1 MRKKRILAIG
11 ALLVLI
17 VAAGITVTRLDNTN
31 ETLGVGGAPALAQ
44 DQSVNQAISDSG
56 QSAVKQAIAQVSP
69 AVVRVDVTAT
79 VSVSNPM
86 NDIFNDP
93 FFQRFFGEPQT
104 PQQQQ
109 QTERAIGSGVVI
121 DYAGQKL
128 VLTNEHVI
136 DSATDIR
143 VTSPDGETWTADV
156 VGSDAQLDIAVLK
169 LEGDTSKLPTA
180 ELGDSS
186 TLEIG
191 DWAIAIGNPVGMSY
205 SVTMGIISALGRDLP
220 KPSGSGYY
228 DNLIQ
233 TDAAINPGN
242 SGGPLVNANGK
253 VIGINTL
260 IARESS
266 NGVTVEGINFAISI
280 NQVKDVLDQLV
291 TTGKV
296 SRGYLGV
303 YIQDITAAMEDQFG
317 VKAGEGVLVS
327 DIIAGS
333 PAAQAGIQ
341 SGDVITS
348 IDGEAVGSAD
358 KLVKIISAKPVG
370 AVVDLQIVRD
380 KKTMDIQATLVER
393 PSEDQLYG
401 TNSPTT
407 SDQSQAVQKFGLT
420 VGAISASAA
429 QSLGL
434 QSTQGVV
441 IMDVASGSRADW
453 AGLQTNDVIR
463 EINRQQVQSVSDWNT
478 MVQGMDDNAV
488 LLLTVIRDGR
498 TYFVTLGN

>member
-1 MRKKRILAIG
+1 MRKKRTWAIG

-17 VAAGITVTRLDNTN
+17 VAAGITVTRLDTAN
-31 ETLGVGGAPALAQ
+31 ETLGMGGAPALAQ
-44 DQSVNQAISDSG
+44 EQSVNQAISDSG
-56 QSAVKQAIAQVSP
+56 QSAIKQAIAKVSP

-104 PQQQQ
+104 PQKQQ
-109 QTERAIGSGVVI
+109 EKAIGSGVVI
-121 DYAGQKL
+121 DYTGQKL

-136 DSATDIR
+136 DSATSIR

-169 LEGDTSKLPTA
+169 LEGNTDKLPTA

-220 KPSGSGYY
+220 KPNGTGYY

-242 SGGPLVNANGK
+242 SGGPLVSANGK
-253 VIGINTL
+253 VVGINTL

-266 NGVTVEGINFAISI
+266 DGVTVEGINFAISI

-303 YIQDITAAMEDQFG
+303 YIQDITSAMEDQFG

-341 SGDVITS
+341 SGDVITKV
-348 IDGEAVGSAD
+348 DEEAVGSAD
-358 KLVKIISAKPVG
+358 KLVKIISTKPVG
-370 AVVDLQIVRD
+370 SAIDLEIVRN
-380 KKTMDIQATLVER
+380 KKTIDVQATLVER

-401 TNSPTT
+401 TNAPTT
-407 SDQSQAVQKFGLT
+407 NDKTQALQKFGLT
-420 VGAISASAA
+420 VGPISASIA

-441 IMDVASGSRADW
+441 IMDVAAGSRADW
-453 AGLQTNDVIR
+453 AGLETNDVIR

-478 MVQGMDDNAV
+478 MVQGMDDNGV